1 MKLSNILCA
10 SLISVC
16 TSSFLQAEDT
26 SSDITQDVIGYQ
38 ESAYGQLKGIVATK
52 SSTGSKMDIDIT
64 EIPQSVSV
72 ITNDMM
78 NTIGAQSIQNVTSY
92 VSSVIQPY
100 GENGDQRTNYGKLR
114 GIGYLYKST
123 FLDGM
128 KLLHAG
134 HLIPKIDPY
143 ALERVEV
150 LKGPASVL
158 YGASAPGGLINMQ
171 SKTPTIEPLKEIGIS
186 YASNNN
192 KTVFA
197 DISDA
202 INEKTLFRLT
212 GKYKEGDNELQDS
225 TNKSYFFN
233 PSLTYY
239 IDDNSSIDIIA
250 SVAKDQIKGLGMSFS
265 GSKSIL
271 NYQNS
276 IADKAATI
284 KSYLNSLGIG
294 FFTATDSL
302 YINNLK
308 NAANPVNA
316 LNLPS
321 DLLIGLKD
329 KEIFEKSHQS
339 ISTVYKNNIND
350 DLKFRSNIRFMKMD
364 GKYYYSQPSADG
376 LKPLLAT
383 MTPDLTKF
391 PLEYFEIDSKLKS
404 FTTDNNLQYTAKTEN
419 AEFTSLIGLDF
430 QYSDYDRKTTNATQ
444 YTYDLTKKQAT
455 SNPNAANTYFNNF
468 KQESFQTGL
477 YAQSQIKTYNNFIIS
492 SSLRYDKLRQK
503 KTDHLTDTQSSQR
516 DDNLSGRLGLSYL
529 FDNGITPYVSYS
541 TSFQSNI
548 GSGFDGKTFDPS
560 IGEQVEAGIKYKPN
574 NLDALFTLSIF
585 SLKEKDIVQNDP
597 EHTGSKIQQGDAEV
611 KGLEFNIL
619 ASPTENLNTV
629 FSFSKMTGKEV
640 NMANHAYEGRDLA
653 DIPDFSI
660 RLWTDYTFPKT
671 PIGDFKI
678 GAGVKYTG
686 KSKALSADQFN
697 LPSRPQKLYDVDDY
711 TVVDALIATKYN
723 NWDISLNIYNVFDK
737 EVKVNNNSVQ
747 SAQTAGRSFMFT
759 TKYKF

>member
-276 IADKAATI
+276 IVDKASTI
-284 KSYLNSLGIG
+284 RAYLNNTFGLG
-294 FFTATDSL
+294 FTPSYDD
-302 YINNLK
+302 NLK
-308 NAANPVNA
+308 SSAAIVNA

-350 DLKFRSNIRFMKMD
+350 DLKFRSNIRFMHMD
-364 GKYYYSQPSADG
+364 GKYNSSTPSATG
-376 LKPLLAT
+376 LRPLLAT
-383 MTPDLTKF
+383 MTPDLTQF
-391 PLEYFEIDSKLKS
+391 PLAYIEIASKMKT

-419 AEFTSLIGLDF
+419 AEYNSLVGLDF
-430 QYSDYDRKTTNATQ
+430 QYTDYDRKTTKQTE
-444 YTYDLTKKQAT
+444 YSYDLVNRRPT
-455 SNPNAANTYFNNF
+455 SIPSAGNTYTDDFNQ
-468 KQESFQTGL
+468 KSFQTGL

-516 DDNLSGRLGLSYL
+516 DDNLSGRFGLSYL
-529 FDNGITPYVSYS
+529 FDNGITPYISYS
-541 TSFQSNI
+541 TSFQANI

-574 NLDALFTLSIF
+574 NLDALFTLAVF

-611 KGLEFNIL
+611 KGLEFNII

-653 DIPDFSI
+653 DIPDFSV

-747 SAQTAGRSFMFT
+747 SAQIASRSFMLT